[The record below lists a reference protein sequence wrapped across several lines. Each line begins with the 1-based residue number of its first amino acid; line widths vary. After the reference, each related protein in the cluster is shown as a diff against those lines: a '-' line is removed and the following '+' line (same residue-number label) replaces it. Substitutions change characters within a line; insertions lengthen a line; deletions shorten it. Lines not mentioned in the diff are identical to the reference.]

1 MGKQWEVPR
10 KIRRRIV
17 HMRQRRYRNGSRH
30 SRSQLFD
37 SLATGRACYLG
48 VHREPGMLEGTL
60 YAETMIHTLSLY
72 LQAFVAWAV
81 VIVRR

>member
-1 MGKQWEVPR
+1 
-10 KIRRRIV
+10 
-17 HMRQRRYRNGSRH
+17 
-30 SRSQLFD
+30 
-37 SLATGRACYLG
+37 
-48 VHREPGMLEGTL
+48 MLEGTL